1 MPDIP
6 ECEFKFGDNVVV
18 RSSHKYAEDY
28 PEVFLVAGLDWHL
41 ARNRPVPT
49 DQVNITLI
57 PLEDLN
63 DGGADGFTSDDLRHA
78 HEEEVVQNRRLYG

>member
-1 MPDIP
+1 MTALPKSSKI
-6 ECEFKFGDNVVV
+6 VVTG
-18 RSSHKYAEDY
+18 A
-28 PEVFLVAGLDWHL
+28 AGLTLND
-41 ARNRPVPT
+41 
-49 DQVNITLI
+49 ITLI